1 LPGYLEGNIPLVPA
15 CYGRGKEFRMAP
27 VIIVVALACAVGVA
41 AFWRPYR
48 VFRRAVIAAVCAI
61 ALPYVIAFAA
71 GSFLGEGAGMGV
83 AFILYAGAA
92 AVLLAALA
100 AVIGAAARHAWT
112 ALRVDRA

>member
-1 LPGYLEGNIPLVPA
+1 
-15 CYGRGKEFRMAP
+15 MAIA
-27 VIIVVALACAVGVA
+27 IIVVALACAVGVA

-71 GSFLGEGAGMGV
+71 GPFLGEGAGMGV

-100 AVIGAAARHAWT
+100 AVIGAAARHAWM
-112 ALRVDRA
+112 ALRVDRT